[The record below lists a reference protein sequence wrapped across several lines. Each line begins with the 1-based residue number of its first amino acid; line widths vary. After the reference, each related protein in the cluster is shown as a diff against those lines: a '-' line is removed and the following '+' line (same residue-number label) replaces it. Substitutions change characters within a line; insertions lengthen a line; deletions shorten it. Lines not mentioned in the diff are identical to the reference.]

1 MTEFLPYIG
10 PFLGAIPA
18 IIIAFTSGGRLAA
31 VMVMIVFFVIQWT
44 ENNIVVPVV
53 MNKVLGVRSLII
65 FLTMLMAAWLLGFLG
80 VVMAVPLAVIVTT
93 FWTSDQQ
100 KPKAPKSLSS

>member
-1 MTEFLPYIG
+1 
-10 PFLGAIPA
+10 
-18 IIIAFTSGGRLAA
+18 LA
-31 VMVMIVFFVIQWT
+31 VLTLFIVVQWT

-65 FLTMLMAAWLLGFLG
+65 FLTMLIAAWLFGFIG

-93 FWTSDQQ
+93 FWSDIVDNT
-100 KPKAPKSLSS
+100 KSSL